1 MGIDLIMD
9 IALFWLIY
17 KFAWKKSRIKHMAAR
32 GLADN
37 RDNIAFAVFV
47 VAFCVSLFGPILAG
61 LDMFSSFWVFSG
73 IALSYFITTRIRLG
87 ACEADEYD
95 DGNDCASVTV
105 GKGHW
110 IGAGK
115 KQRL

>member
-17 KFAWKKSRIKHMAAR
+17 KFAWKKSRMKHMTAR
-32 GLADN
+32 GLADD

-47 VAFCVSLFGPILAG
+47 VTFCLSLFGPILAG
-61 LDMFSSFWVFSG
+61 LDIFSSFWVFGG
-73 IALSYFITTRIRLG
+73 IALSYVVTTRIRLG
-87 ACEADEYD
+87 ACEADEYED
-95 DGNDCASVTV
+95 DNASTPI

-110 IGAGK
+110 IGTGK